1 MATTRKWKWK
11 MTTAKQKFDKLWMLK
26 EEIEYAESQL
36 QPHDTGHINTAIGWM
51 NSRLRTLKTELEN
64 ELDEVP
70 TE

>member
-1 MATTRKWKWK
+1 
-11 MTTAKQKFDKLWMLK
+11 MLK

-64 ELDEVP
+64 ELDEAS
-70 TE
+70 TQ

>member
-1 MATTRKWKWK
+1 
-11 MTTAKQKFDKLWMLK
+11 MTTSKQKFDKLWMLK

-36 QPHDTGHINTAIGWM
+36 QPHDTGHINTAISWM
-51 NSRLRTLKTELEN
+51 NSRLKTLKTELEN